1 MQLDH
6 FGMYPE
12 RAFMK
17 VAGRMTLE
25 GGGGKGSSPPPA
37 PDYTGAAQATAAG
50 NKEAAISAQAGN
62 MINQYTP
69 YGSVTYTERG
79 RIDGTPQYSQ
89 TVTLSPEQQA
99 AYNKDVAMN
108 ARLQDV
114 GIQGVGYVQNALNAP
129 LQSPGQAVGTAGT
142 TQFTSNVNAPQLNTA
157 GGNLGG
163 MQRGVAEPTIGLATG
178 ANAGPMQMGVNT
190 YSDVARGI
198 QGAGGINQGVYQ
210 NLGQIQTGTQDPNLV
225 QQQVTDA
232 LYKQQTAMLDPQFE
246 RSQKA
251 MENQLANQG
260 ITRGSEAWNNAMD
273 QANMQKQQ
281 AYESA
286 RSSAIGQG
294 VAAGSQMYQNQLA
307 GMQAR
312 NAALG
317 QQFGQGIAGT
327 QAQNAAQA
335 QQFGQNQ
342 AQQQAYNQA
351 LAQQFSQGLQG
362 AQFANTAQSQAY
374 QQQLANAQ
382 MQNQARAQQLQ
393 EALAKGEFTNQAQA
407 QAYAQELQNIQNQ
420 NAVLSQQFGFG
431 LSNAQL
437 ANQAANQQYAQQLS
451 NAQLQNQALQ
461 QNFANAQALRQ
472 DPINMLNAVRSGSQ
486 MQTSAQPQVG
496 VSQPGQLAT
505 WSGPDLLGATTA
517 QGQYNQGLYN
527 AQQASQSNTMSG
539 LMGLGGAGIMSYGM
553 IAA

>member
-1 MQLDH
+1 MRYNH
-6 FGMYPE
+6 FDMLPE
-12 RAFMK
+12 MAFRSLG
-17 VAGRMTLE
+17 GRMTLE
-25 GGGGKGSSPPPA
+25 GGGKGGSAPPA
-37 PDYTGAAQATAAG
+37 PDYAGAAQATAAG
-50 NKEAAISAQAGN
+50 NKETAIATQAGN

-69 YGSVTYTERG
+69 YGSVTYAQRG
-79 RIDGTPQYSQ
+79 SFEGTPLWEQ
-89 TVTLSPEQQA
+89 VVRLSPEQQA

-114 GIQGVGYVQNALNAP
+114 GMQGVGYVQNALNAP
-129 LQSPGQAVGTAGT
+129 LQSPGQARTDIGY
-142 TQFTSNVNAPQLNTA
+142 TQF
-157 GGNLGG
+157 
-163 MQRGVAEPTIGLATG
+163 QRGVAAPNLNTGGADLGGVQRGVGEPTIGLTTG
-178 ANAGPMQMGVNT
+178 TQTGPMQMGVNT

-198 QGAGGINQGVYQ
+198 QGAGNVNQGVFQ
-210 NLGQIQTGTQDPNLV
+210 NLGQIQTGMQDPNLV

-232 LYKQQTAMLDPQFE
+232 LYRQQTAMLDPQFE

-260 ITRGSEAWNNAMD
+260 ITRGSEAWNNAMQ
-273 QANMQKQQ
+273 QAGLERQQ

-294 VAAGSQMYQNQLA
+294 VNAANTMYQNQLA
-307 GMQAR
+307 QMQAR

-317 QQFGQGIAGT
+317 QQFGQGVTGM
-327 QAQNAAQA
+327 QAANAAQA

-362 AQFANTAQSQAY
+362 AQFANTAQQQAF
-374 QQQLANAQ
+374 QQQMANAQ

-393 EALAKGEFTNQAQA
+393 EALSKGEFTNQAQA
-407 QAYAQELQNIQNQ
+407 QAYAQELQNIQQQ
-420 NAVLSQQFGFG
+420 NAAMAQQFGFG
-431 LSNAQL
+431 LTNAEL
-437 ANQAANQQYAQQLS
+437 ANQAANQEFAQRLT
-451 NAQLQNQALQ
+451 NAQLYNQGLM
-461 QNFANAQALRQ
+461 QNFGVAQTLRQ
-472 DPINMLNAVRSGSQ
+472 EPINILNAVRTGSQ
-486 MQTSAQPQVG
+486 MQSAAMPQVG
-496 VSQPGQLAT
+496 VSQPGQLANFA
-505 WSGPDLLGATTA
+505 GPDLLGATTA

-527 AQQASQSNTMSG
+527 AQQAQSSNLTSG

>member
-1 MQLDH
+1 MRYNH
-6 FGMYPE
+6 FDMLPDM
-12 RAFMK
+12 AFRSLG
-17 VAGRMTLE
+17 GRMTLE
-25 GGGGKGSSPPPA
+25 GGGGKGSAPAA
-37 PDYTGAAQATAAG
+37 PDYAGAAAQTAAG
-50 NKEAAISAQAGN
+50 NKETAIATQAGN

-69 YGSVTYTERG
+69 QGSVTYAQRG
-79 RIDGTPQYSQ
+79 EYQGTPLWEQ
-89 TVTLSPEQQA
+89 VVKLSPEQQA

-114 GIQGVGYVQNALNAP
+114 GMQGVGYVQQALNAP
-129 LQSPGQAVGTAGT
+129 LQSPGQAQGTAGT
-142 TQFTSNVNAPQLNTA
+142 TNFVSNVNAPNLNTA

-163 MQRGVAEPTIGLATG
+163 MTRNIGEPSIGLATG
-178 ANAGPMQMGVNT
+178 GERGQMQMGVNQ
-190 YSDVARGI
+190 YNDVMRNIGN
-198 QGAGGINQGVYQ
+198 AGGINQGLYQ
-210 NLGQIQTGTQDPNLV
+210 NMGQIQTGTQDPSLV

-232 LYKQQTAMLDPQFE
+232 LYKQQTQYLDPQFE
-246 RSQKA
+246 RSSKGL
-251 MENQLANQG
+251 ENQLANQG
-260 ITRGSEAWNNAMD
+260 ITRGSEAWNNAM
-273 QANMQKQQ
+273 QEAAQQKQQ

-317 QQFGQGIAGT
+317 QQFSQGVTGT

-362 AQFANTAQSQAY
+362 AQFANTAQQQAY
-374 QQQLANAQ
+374 QQSLSNAQ

-393 EALAKGEFTNQAQA
+393 EALSKGEFTNQAQA

-420 NAVLSQQFGFG
+420 NAVLAQQFGFG
-431 LSNAQL
+431 MENANL

-451 NAQLQNQALQ
+451 NAQLYNQALQ
-461 QNFANAQALRQ
+461 QNFGNAQTLQ
-472 DPINMLNAVRSGSQ
+472 QQPINILNAVRSGAQ
-486 MQTSAQPQVG
+486 MQTAAQPQVG
-496 VSQPGQLAT
+496 VSQPGQLANY
-505 WSGPDLLGATTA
+505 SGPDYLGAATA
-517 QGQYNQGLYN
+517 TGQYNQGLYN
-527 AQQASQSNTMSG
+527 AQQAASSNQTSG
-539 LMGLGGAGIMSYGM
+539 LMSLGGTAMM
-553 IAA
+553 AAAM